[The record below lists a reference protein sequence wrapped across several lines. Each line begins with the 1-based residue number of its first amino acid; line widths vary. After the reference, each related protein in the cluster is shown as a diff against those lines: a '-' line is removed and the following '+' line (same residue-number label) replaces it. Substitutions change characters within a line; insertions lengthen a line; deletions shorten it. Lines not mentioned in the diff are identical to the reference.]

1 MALNA
6 CTAVCAGGVEAALA
20 DWEAAVSSKA
30 APVAPIAAA
39 GAEASSS
46 SCCNYAPQPQLPR
59 IRLPPWRQQQLAAQW
74 QQQQQQFQQ
83 QQYMAQLQPAPYSL
97 LAAHKQQQLQQ
108 WLQQLPTPPVQQ
120 PFAPG
125 PWLAAA
131 AAAAA
136 AITLDPCQQQ
146 KVVQPAMQQSCPF
159 AAFKGDVVGAVLAGL
174 VPAPSCDSNDEWM
187 GPMCPGLPC

>member
-1 MALNA
+1 MIFTNTPWCV
-6 CTAVCAGGVEAALA
+6 CTAVCVGGVEAALA

-30 APVAPIAAA
+30 APVVPVPGA

-46 SCCNYAPQPQLPR
+46 SCCNYAPQQQLPR

-74 QQQQQQFQQ
+74 QQH
-83 QQYMAQLQPAPYSL
+83 MAQVQPAPYSL

-125 PWLAAA
+125 PWLVAAA
-131 AAAAA
+131 AAAAV
-136 AITLDPCQQQ
+136 ITMDPCQPKQQ
-146 KVVQPAMQQSCPF
+146 AAVQPAMQQSCPF

-174 VPAPSCDSNDEWM
+174 VPTPSCDSNDEWM
-187 GPMCPGLPC
+187 GPLCPGMPNC